1 MSSSV
6 YNIWR
11 VNLLLLAERLIG
23 PLAFS
28 LHLYGFPE
36 PIMWVGTA
44 MRGEDASTCCL
55 QGVPSSVVVEALLWS
70 SLLVGAMTNNAPL
83 FQT

>member
-11 VNLLLLAERLIG
+11 MNPLLLAETGLQIH
-23 PLAFS
+23 
-28 LHLYGFPE
+28 LHFLGNPE
-36 PIMWVGTA
+36 PIIWVGTA

-70 SLLVGAMTNNAPL
+70 SLLVGAMTNNARL